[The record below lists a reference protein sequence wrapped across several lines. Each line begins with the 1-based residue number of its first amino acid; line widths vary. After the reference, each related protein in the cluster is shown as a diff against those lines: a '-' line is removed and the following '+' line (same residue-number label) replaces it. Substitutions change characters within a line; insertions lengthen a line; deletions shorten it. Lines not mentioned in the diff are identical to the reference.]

1 MAPLSSYIK
10 RSFNVIHSS
19 LYKSQYLDFV
29 ANGYLIKERRKCLIK
44 NFNKLGSALLAAC
57 VLFTSVPVNAL
68 SAGETYT
75 EQQTLDDLNT
85 ENKISTEESNATS
98 AEVATDSNVTEDI
111 SISDISS
118 NDIDS
123 SEEKLNNEI
132 SLQNDNTEDG
142 EEPSTDNW
150 ELGIVFYDST
160 VDNGKTPLTSIDWD
174 ASDGGYGEGTPRVIT
189 VQINYKNT
197 NAVTTYQPGEL
208 ELSIPNLIYN
218 TTRKEESSPFWNS
231 SVIVGANDSTHN
243 GYDWNFSTASTPSN
257 TQQTYNFTN
266 AVAIEEKTN
275 FEGSIQIVYTITPK
289 RDLIYEGDSSECRS
303 QYKEEC
309 THSYNLNLQAK
320 LKDIVET
327 NTLNFSY
334 TRTYIHPWT
343 RTTIFTKTA
352 SKITSF
358 DGLPSDHNDYIWVIY
373 NFSVKIPY
381 RGYPHVVPVGYK
393 EIQLRDTFPEE
404 CIVMETDGK
413 IAKNE
418 YIKIIGTGTSN
429 SSYITADKKLYVGY
443 PKSIYNEENKNLNI
457 TNSADI
463 YVHWANGTELEYAKT
478 ATANVNLADF
488 NFTYTGSLYG
498 IQKSTV
504 GGGDDALIYQDIQKD
519 MSNNQIRWMSYVK
532 ARYTGQPMTV
542 KIGDDIL
549 YATNNEGDYVKLS
562 DNDYYFNDICFPV
575 NSFKNGNNDVIPKGK
590 YDCELW
596 VRYAGNTEYTLYDE
610 FTNGNPGSKNSAST
624 DSSYSFS
631 KSDKI
636 VGFYFLIKDMTE
648 GIGGDSSV
656 GFYHYMRFI
665 KQDIPQSGTIYNFN
679 YLQVYFKDAEGNL
692 VLQNEPE
699 LSSYN
704 SFLSKEEIA
713 KFDQETYGTY
723 MQRAKSY
730 RNWSYKD
737 VSLTTSLGAYK
748 KVQSNITQDVENEK
762 FIGKFDIGASLS
774 SVVYNSKYEDQYI
787 PSKDNALCGFILYDL
802 LPEGMELES
811 TKEEIINSVSTQE
824 AWHGS
829 MWSSYYD
836 FELNS
841 LSYAEV
847 RNIIKSNSTVNI
859 YENWRN
865 TGRTKIE
872 IIADFEDTPI
882 YLMSKSNN
890 NSWTQYLCY
899 TYKWSVSYDS
909 FLEYGNVWENRV
921 YAEFTEQPMSAN
933 KKIYGIDDNGIYD
946 KDAIDINENDQ
957 TDDKICTAKATATI
971 TSVVSTHQDVT
982 KYVQTDK
989 SNYSTGTVKASP
1001 NSEYTYKLRAR
1012 TGTADVTNFTIY
1024 DSIEEYIQDP
1034 YSTEQSF
1041 ITAYGTKKHWNGE
1054 FLGVDTSYA
1063 ENKGYKVKIYYSE
1076 DKQAGNISEDNSWK
1090 EYSDSVDKSK
1100 VKSLA
1105 FEYLDKDDETLKAV
1119 LPANSQTYVLVKMK
1133 APPEENRKILSYN
1146 GCRTEWQA
1154 LDDYDNPVDFITGI
1168 NSNIVKVSLSD
1179 YYDLTVNKIWEDENN
1194 KWGLRPDSIDII
1206 LKKSGVEVDRKSIT
1220 KDNLSIT
1227 FTDLLTDDAKF
1238 YTIEEEFSPN
1248 YKANIEY
1255 NELEDRY
1262 DVTNTL
1268 KDDIFT
1274 NISGTKT
1281 WVNDKESNRP
1291 ESITIKLLK
1300 DGEVYRTTT
1309 TNAEKDWKY
1318 SFTKVP
1324 IYNADET
1331 ECIYF
1336 VEEVPVD
1343 KYTTHYTN
1351 GSGTENK
1358 NGLAIKFDNQFKFE
1372 GTSTDYIEIYYKDKE
1387 NNIYKIGKYG
1397 GTSLAGKTINI
1408 PSNDFY
1414 IYFYSDGSVV
1424 YYGYKVESITPTM
1437 VDENNITKTKVTNLP
1452 SGTIIELNGKD
1463 YPETEHNYKN
1473 SQRLLWH
1480 YTGEESSNTPAEGLF
1495 NIVNTYEGV
1504 DSVNI
1509 SFIKGIEGTDEAFEK
1524 LKLEKDA
1531 LYKFQVSMKNIET
1544 NDIISVPIDNKNTV
1558 TVREV
1563 PIGTY
1568 TITEKDDMYFD
1579 FVSMEALNS
1588 VEGITFE
1595 KVGDD
1600 YVLSITEDAAEEETL
1615 QIKVNNK
1622 IEPDRPYED
1631 KEEKENLFNY
1641 SSNEEKASLLSKIAN
1656 FFTN

>member
-1 MAPLSSYIK
+1 M
-10 RSFNVIHSS
+10 
-19 LYKSQYLDFV
+19 
-29 ANGYLIKERRKCLIK
+29 
-44 NFNKLGSALLAAC
+44 
-57 VLFTSVPVNAL
+57 PVNAL
-68 SAGETYT
+68 SAGESNT

-85 ENKISTEESNATS
+85 ENSNSTNESNATS
-98 AEVATDSNVTEDI
+98 AEVATDSNASEDT

-132 SLQNDNTEDG
+132 SLQSDNTEEDG

-150 ELGIVFYDST
+150 ELGLVFYDST

-289 RDLIYEGDSSECRS
+289 RDLIYEGESSECRS

-309 THSYNLNLQAK
+309 THSYNLDLQAK

-358 DGLPSDHNDYIWVIY
+358 DGLPSDHNDYIWVVY

-413 IAKNE
+413 IAENE
-418 YIKIIGTGTSN
+418 YIKIIGTGTSD
-429 SSYITADKKLYVGY
+429 SSYITANKKLYVGY

-457 TNSADI
+457 INSADI
-463 YVHWANGTELEYAKT
+463 YVHWANGAELEYAKT

-488 NFTYTGSLYG
+488 NFTYTGNLYG

-519 MSNNQIRWMSYVK
+519 MSNNQIRWYSNVI

-562 DNDYYFNDICFPV
+562 DNDYYFNDISFPV
-575 NSFKNGNNDVIPKGK
+575 SGFKNGNNDVIPKGK
-590 YDCELW
+590 YNCELW

-610 FTNGNPGSKNSAST
+610 FTNGNPGSKNSASK

-631 KSDKI
+631 KADKI

-648 GIGGDSSV
+648 GIGGNYGVS
-656 GFYHYMRFI
+656 FYHYMRFI
-665 KQDIPQSGTIYNFN
+665 KQDIPQNGTIYNFN
-679 YLQVYFKDAEGNL
+679 YLQVYFKDGDGNL

-723 MQRAKSY
+723 MQRATSY

-737 VSLTTSLGAYK
+737 VSLRTSLGAYK
-748 KVQSNITQDVENEK
+748 KAQTNITQDAENEK

-787 PSKDNALCGFILYDL
+787 PNKDNALCGFILYDL

-824 AWHGS
+824 AWHGF

-836 FELNS
+836 FELKS

-882 YLMSKSNN
+882 YLMTKND
-890 NSWTQYLCY
+890 NSSWSQYLCY

-957 TDDKICTAKATATI
+957 TDDKVCTAKDTATI

-1001 NSEYTYKLRAR
+1001 SSEYTYKLRAR
-1012 TGTADVTNFTIY
+1012 TGTADVTNFIIY
-1024 DSIEEYIQDP
+1024 DSIEEYVQDP
-1034 YSTEQSF
+1034 YSAEQSF
-1041 ITAYGTKKHWNGE
+1041 ITAYGTKKHWNGS
-1054 FLGVDTSYA
+1054 FLGIDTSYA
-1063 ENKGYKVKIYYSE
+1063 EAKGYVVKPYYSE
-1076 DKQAGNISEDNSWK
+1076 NNLAGNLYNEDGSLNTDWK
-1090 EYSDSVDKSK
+1090 EYFDSVDKSK

-1105 FEYLDKDDETLKAV
+1105 FEYLDKDDETQKAV

-1146 GCRTEWQA
+1146 GCRTQWQA
-1154 LDDYDNPVDFITGI
+1154 LDDYDRPVDFITGI

-1179 YYDLTVNKIWEDENN
+1179 YYDLTVNKIWNDEND
-1194 KWGLRPDSIDII
+1194 KWGLRPDSVDII
-1206 LKKSGVEVDRKSIT
+1206 LKKDGTEVERKQIT
-1220 KDNLSIT
+1220 KDNLSVT
-1227 FTDLLTDDAKF
+1227 FTDLLVEDSGR
-1238 YTIEEEFSPN
+1238 YTIEEEFSLN
-1248 YKANIEY
+1248 YEASIEY
-1255 NELEDRY
+1255 NEIDDCYE
-1262 DVTNTL
+1262 VTNTL

-1274 NISGTKT
+1274 GISGTKT
-1281 WVNDKESNRP
+1281 WVNDEESDRP
-1291 ESITIKLLK
+1291 ENITINLLK
-1300 DGEVYRTTT
+1300 NGEIYRTTT
-1309 TNAEKDWKY
+1309 TSAEKDWKY
-1318 SFTKVP
+1318 SFIKVP

-1331 ECIYF
+1331 ECIYS
-1336 VEEVPVD
+1336 VEEVPVE
-1343 KYTTHYTN
+1343 KYSVQYITP
-1351 GSGTENK
+1351 S
-1358 NGLAIKFDNQFKFE
+1358 NGLAIKFNSQFKTE
-1372 GTSTDYIEIYYKDKE
+1372 SVNYDYVEIYCKQDGQTYKL
-1387 NNIYKIGKYG
+1387 GKWG
-1397 GTSLAGKTINI
+1397 GTTLAGQTVYI
-1408 PSNDFY
+1408 PTNDFY
-1414 IYFYSDGSVV
+1414 LYWRTDGSQCN
-1424 YYGYKVESITPTM
+1424 YYGFAIDSIEPTDVETPTLSTATLPNYTTT
-1437 VDENNITKTKVTNLP
+1437 ELTGNEYPESPNHGNYGNNINM
-1452 SGTIIELNGKD
+1452 
-1463 YPETEHNYKN
+1463 
-1473 SQRLLWH
+1473 LWH
-1480 YTGEESSNTPAEGLF
+1480 YTGSFSSDVPAEGLF

-1504 DSVNI
+1504 DAINL
-1509 SFIKGIEGTDEAFEK
+1509 SFVKEVEGTEEAFEK
-1524 LKLEKDA
+1524 LQLKKDA
-1531 LYKFQVSMKNIET
+1531 LYKFQISMKNRDT
-1544 NDIISVPIDNKNTV
+1544 GNIISVPIDNKNTV
-1558 TVREV
+1558 TVNEV
-1563 PIGTY
+1563 PLGTY
-1568 TITEKDDMYFD
+1568 IITEKDDMYFD
-1579 FVSMEALNS
+1579 FVSMESLNS
-1588 VEGITFE
+1588 VEGVTFE
-1595 KVGDD
+1595 KVGND
-1600 YVLSITEDAAEEETL
+1600 YVLTITKDASEDETL

-1631 KEEKENLFNY
+1631 KEEKENLFKYKDESIEINTY
-1641 SSNEEKASLLSKIAN
+1641 IVYWYDSNGNFIKTPETRTGTVGTTIHATTDDKNISGYKYDESNSLNIESIILSKN
-1656 FFTN
+1656 EGNKLKLYFNKL